1 MGFEILFP
9 RTMTTDGVGCRY
21 FLLETM
27 LYIFLFF
34 LLFLQLEQQVN
45 LNLVPMSKYNR
56 VSYIREG
63 KVRREETNKIY
74 KFGVINYLSRMNTY
88 LLIAIPRLRI
98 KRNLTIAAFETK

>member
-1 MGFEILFP
+1 
-9 RTMTTDGVGCRY
+9 
-21 FLLETM
+21 M

-34 LLFLQLEQQVN
+34 LLFLKLEQQVN
-45 LNLVPMSKYNR
+45 LNLLMSKYNR

>member
-34 LLFLQLEQQVN
+34 LLFLKLEQQVN

-56 VSYIREG
+56 VSYIREEKLG
-63 KVRREETNKIY
+63 EKK
-74 KFGVINYLSRMNTY
+74 
-88 LLIAIPRLRI
+88 RI
-98 KRNLTIAAFETK
+98 KYIN